1 MTDLEN
7 ALILAG
13 YRKYLPNQLLR
24 KYSDA
29 LYQKKINTSN
39 GEVAYFINAYHY
51 KESSLNGVTLP
62 EDLDWDVSFTCN
74 DGKTEFRVE
83 HTTID
88 IEQAENLFEAVFIKL
103 NCSTGGEDL

>member
-13 YRKYLPNQLLR
+13 YRKYPPNQLLR
-24 KYSDA
+24 EYSDA
-29 LYQKKINTSN
+29 LYQKKINTKN

-62 EDLDWDVSFTCN
+62 ENLDWNVSFTCN
-74 DGKTEFRVE
+74 DDKIEFRVE
-83 HTTID
+83 HTTTD
-88 IEQAENLFEAVFIKL
+88 IKQAENLFDAVFIKL
-103 NCSTGGEDL
+103 NCSTRG